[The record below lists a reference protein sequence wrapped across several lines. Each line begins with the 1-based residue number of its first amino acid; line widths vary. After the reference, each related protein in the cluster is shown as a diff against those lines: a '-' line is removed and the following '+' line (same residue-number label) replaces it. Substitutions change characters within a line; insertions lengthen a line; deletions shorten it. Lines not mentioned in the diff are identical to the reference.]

1 MRLKEKGVLIT
12 GAGTGIGY
20 GCAKLFSKE
29 GAKVVINDLNPE
41 TGQAAADEINKAGGT
56 ATFLQG
62 DMSKQEDQEKLIKFA
77 IETLGTLDIVVN
89 SAGMEIVKKVC
100 DQTEEDM
107 LKMLNI
113 NVMSLF
119 TISKH
124 AVTQMRKQG
133 NGGSIVN
140 LASVAG
146 LVGIP
151 WLTGYCT
158 SKHAVVGLTKSMA
171 KELRDENIR
180 VNCICPAFIDTT
192 MGNRALGRYRD
203 AGMDVDS
210 FLGMMQGRLGKIE
223 EVANAALFLASDES
237 SYVTGTT
244 FAVDNAL
251 TAG

>member
-1 MRLKEKGVLIT
+1 MRLKDKRVLIT

-20 GCAKLFSKE
+20 GCAKMFAKE
-29 GAKVVINDLNPE
+29 GAKIVINDLNAE
-41 TGQAAADEINKAGGT
+41 SGQAAADEITKAGGT
-56 ATFLQG
+56 VTFLQG
-62 DMSKQEDQEKLIKFA
+62 DMSKREDQEKFVNFA
-77 IETLGTLDIVVN
+77 IDTLRGLDVVIN
-89 SAGMEIVKKVC
+89 SAGIEIVKQVC
-100 DQTEEDM
+100 DQTEED
-107 LKMLNI
+107 LERMLNI

-124 AVTQMRKQG
+124 AVKQMRKQG
-133 NGGSIVN
+133 QGGSIIN

-158 SKHAVVGLTKSMA
+158 SKHAVVGLTRSMA

-180 VNCICPAFIDTT
+180 VNCICPAFIDTQ
-192 MGNRALGRYRD
+192 MGNRALGRYKD

-210 FLGMMQGRLGKIE
+210 FLGMMQGRLGKID
-223 EVANAALFLASDES
+223 EVAACALFLASDES

-244 FAVDNAL
+244 MAVDNAL
-251 TAG
+251 SAG